1 MATESAPSPLIRPAR
16 LDDLPRL
23 TEIYNHYIVHTPITF
38 DIDPV
43 TVEDRRPWLA
53 QFAESGPHRLFVAEL
68 DGAVVGYAG
77 SHHFRTKRAYD
88 TTVETTI
95 YCAPEST
102 GRGFGRALYTVLL
115 DTLAGEDVRM
125 ALAGITVPNEASVAI
140 HARFGFAPAG
150 LLHEV
155 GRKFGRYWD
164 VLFMERRIGSGG

>member
-1 MATESAPSPLIRPAR
+1 MMPPMTTHRSPSPLIRPAR
-16 LDDLPRL
+16 PEDLPRL

-43 TVEDRRPWLA
+43 TVEERRSWFA

-77 SHHFRTKRAYD
+77 SHQFRTKRAYD

-102 GRGFGRALYTVLL
+102 GRGIGGALY
-115 DTLAGEDVRM
+115 DGA
-125 ALAGITVPNEASVAI
+125 
-140 HARFGFAPAG
+140 ARCA
-150 LLHEV
+150 
-155 GRKFGRYWD
+155 
-164 VLFMERRIGSGG
+164 RR

>member
-1 MATESAPSPLIRPAR
+1 MDEIPIRPAR
-16 LDDLPRL
+16 PDDLPRL

-43 TVEDRRPWLA
+43 TVEERRPWLA
-53 QFAESGPHRLFVAEL
+53 QFAESGPHRLFVAEH
-68 DGAVVGYAG
+68 DGVVVGYAG
-77 SHHFRTKRAYD
+77 SHQFRTKRAYD

-102 GRGFGRALYTVLL
+102 RRGIGRALYTVLL
-115 DTLAGEDVRM
+115 DALAAEDVRM

-140 HARFGFAPAG
+140 HARFGFVPAG

-164 VLFMERRIGSGG
+164 VLWMERRLGTGG